1 MSLAAAAAAVY
12 GAAVD
17 GAAVDGA
24 AAAAAVGAAASAAAL
39 TYGPQRGVALAT
51 PCTQGQAR
59 VPPPTPTASA
69 CAPCL
74 TCLCV
79 WYVARMGGA
88 ERLNCL

>member
-17 GAAVDGA
+17 GAGVDSA

-51 PCTQGQAR
+51 PCTRGQAR
-59 VPPPTPTASA
+59 VPPPPPTHRVVV
-69 CAPCL
+69 CA
-74 TCLCV
+74 
-79 WYVARMGGA
+79 MS
-88 ERLNCL
+88 ERGVYAWMCEY